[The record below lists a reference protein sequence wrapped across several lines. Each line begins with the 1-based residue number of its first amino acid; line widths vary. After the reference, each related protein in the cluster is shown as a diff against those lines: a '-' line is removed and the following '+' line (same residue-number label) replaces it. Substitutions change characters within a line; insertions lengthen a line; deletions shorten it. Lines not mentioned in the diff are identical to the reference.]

1 MAHDINAA
9 LERLEKNLTD
19 LDSARLQVLN
29 AVNANNELLKMVTL
43 YVSSVRNLATRLQEW
58 SDSLNTRESILGKE
72 IESAISNIDTS
83 CSAIIETFTSA
94 VNESSSDF
102 KDKTEVQI
110 TAFTAQNTKFAEKV
124 NELNTLRDQIKTAT
138 DEINKVKTNLEDI
151 SKELKESQ
159 DEQDAE
165 LAEIKT
171 MLNALPSTIQNG
183 ISSISTAISTSES
196 VLTAALTQIDGKVN
210 SINGKA
216 DTLATNIAN
225 LASLCQS
232 INSSVS
238 SSANNLTSAM
248 NETKSEIIKAST
260 LNRWLIIAAFIIL
273 AILQLV
279 LKQCVMSHAA
289 IQT

>member
-248 NETKSEIIKAST
+248 NETKSEIIKVST

-279 LKQCVMSHAA
+279 LK
-289 IQT
+289 

>member
-19 LDSARLQVLN
+19 LDSARSQVIN

-58 SDSLNTRESILGKE
+58 SDSLNTRESVLDKE

-83 CSAIIETFTSA
+83 CSAIIESFTSA
-94 VNESSSDF
+94 VNTTSSDF
-102 KDKTEVQI
+102 KDKTEAQI
-110 TAFTAQNTKFAEKV
+110 TAFAVQNTKFAEKV
-124 NELNTLRDQIKTAT
+124 NELNTLRDQLKTAK
-138 DEINKVKTNLEDI
+138 DEIDKVKTNLENI

-165 LAEIKT
+165 LAEIKK
-171 MLNALPSTIQNG
+171 MLDALPSAIQNAVST
-183 ISSISTAISTSES
+183 ITTAISTSES
-196 VLTAALTQIDGKVN
+196 VLATALSQIDGTVN

-216 DTLATNIAN
+216 DTLTTNITN
-225 LASLCQS
+225 LTRLCQNM
-232 INSSVS
+232 NSSIS
-238 SSANNLTSAM
+238 SSANNLTSTM
-248 NETKSEIIKAST
+248 NESKSEIIKAST

-273 AILQLV
+273 AILQFV
-279 LKQCVMSHAA
+279 LK
-289 IQT
+289 

>member
-196 VLTAALTQIDGKVN
+196 VLTAALTLIDGKVN

-225 LASLCQS
+225 WASLCQS

-279 LKQCVMSHAA
+279 LK
-289 IQT
+289 

>member
-216 DTLATNIAN
+216 DTLASNIAN

-279 LKQCVMSHAA
+279 LK
-289 IQT
+289 

>member
-196 VLTAALTQIDGKVN
+196 VLTAALTQIDEKVN

-279 LKQCVMSHAA
+279 LK
-289 IQT
+289 

>member
-151 SKELKESQ
+151 SRELKESQ

-279 LKQCVMSHAA
+279 LK
-289 IQT
+289 

>member
-138 DEINKVKTNLEDI
+138 DEINKVKTTLEDI

-279 LKQCVMSHAA
+279 LK
-289 IQT
+289 

>member
-225 LASLCQS
+225 LASLCQI

-279 LKQCVMSHAA
+279 LK
-289 IQT
+289 

>member
-196 VLTAALTQIDGKVN
+196 VLTAALTQIDGIVN

-279 LKQCVMSHAA
+279 LK
-289 IQT
+289 

>member
-151 SKELKESQ
+151 SRELKESQ

-216 DTLATNIAN
+216 DTLVTNIAN

-279 LKQCVMSHAA
+279 LK
-289 IQT
+289 

>member
-1 MAHDINAA
+1 MAHDINAS

-279 LKQCVMSHAA
+279 LK
-289 IQT
+289 